1 MMGDLSKHFSRAEF
15 ACQCGCG
22 FATADVKLVYLL
34 ESIRER
40 FKKPV
45 KITSA
50 SRCPEH
56 NKASNGV
63 KTSKHL
69 QGIACDIQI
78 KDVKPYD
85 IYCFVDDYSPN
96 HYGVGLYDSFT
107 HIDVRK
113 TKARWRG

>member
-1 MMGDLSKHFSRAEF
+1 MGDLSVNFSRSEF
-15 ACQCGCG
+15 ACNCGCG
-22 FATADVKLVYLL
+22 FATADIKLVYLL

-45 KITSA
+45 RISSA
-50 SRCPEH
+50 SRCTDYNQH
-56 NKASNGV
+56 VGGV

-78 KDVKPYD
+78 KGVKPYD
-85 IYCFVDDYSPN
+85 IYKFVDSYSPN
-96 HYGVGLYDSFT
+96 NYGIGLYSTFT

-113 TKARWRG
+113 NKSRWKG

>member
-1 MMGDLSKHFSRAEF
+1 MGNISRNFSRSEF
-15 ACQCGCG
+15 ECGCGCG
-22 FATADVKLVYLL
+22 FSTADVKLVVLL
-34 ESIRER
+34 EAVRER

-45 KITSA
+45 RISSA
-50 SRCPEH
+50 SRCPDH
-56 NKASNGV
+56 NKHVGGV

-85 IYCFVDDYSPN
+85 IYKFVDSYSPN
-96 HYGVGLYDSFT
+96 NYGIGLYSTFT